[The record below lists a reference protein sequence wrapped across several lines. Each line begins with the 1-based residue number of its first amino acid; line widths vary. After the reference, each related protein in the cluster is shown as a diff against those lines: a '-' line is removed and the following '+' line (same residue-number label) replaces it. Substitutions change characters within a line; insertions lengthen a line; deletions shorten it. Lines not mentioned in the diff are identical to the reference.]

1 MKKVDTLRNIPTQV
15 SDFSV
20 KEIANL
26 ILKTQHYL
34 KSLARSS
41 RKVSLNRLLSFAQE
55 WKTEVGLHFA
65 NGIFSWTL
73 SMLGYTANFRVLY
86 AINQT

>member
-1 MKKVDTLRNIPTQV
+1 MKKVDTLSNIPTQV

-26 ILKTQHYL
+26 ILKTQHYYL
-34 KSLARSS
+34 KSIARSS

-65 NGIFSWTL
+65 NGIFS
-73 SMLGYTANFRVLY
+73 
-86 AINQT
+86 